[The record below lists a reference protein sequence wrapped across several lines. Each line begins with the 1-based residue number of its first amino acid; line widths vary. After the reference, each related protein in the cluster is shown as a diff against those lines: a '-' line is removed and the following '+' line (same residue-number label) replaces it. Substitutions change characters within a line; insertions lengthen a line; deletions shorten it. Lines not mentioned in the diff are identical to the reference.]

1 MALGSKHRYRLIS
14 EEVQAASCVIGR
26 RHEIWIQHSP
36 CHVRV
41 SAKEILVQ
49 LETEVGRDKN
59 SNFTGDNKVLFMSLV
74 PKLFLELVIGVVPI
88 ILY

>member
-14 EEVQAASCVIGR
+14 EEVQAANCVIGR
-26 RHEIWIQHSP
+26 RHEIWIQRSP

-49 LETEVGRDKN
+49 LETEVGGDKN

-74 PKLFLELVIGVVPI
+74 PKLFLELVTGVVPI

>member
-1 MALGSKHRYRLIS
+1 M
-14 EEVQAASCVIGR
+14 
-26 RHEIWIQHSP
+26 
-36 CHVRV
+36 RV

-49 LETEVGRDKN
+49 LETEVGGDKN